1 MTSTDDRHTPEL
13 TGVIYG
19 ADGAPRAGLL
29 SNCATPWR
37 MSVVVTSVTMWSQ
50 IKSNQI
56 KFISQ
61 HKRTVNNK

>member
-50 IKSNQI
+50 LPLTLETPIVPHRI
-56 KFISQ
+56 I
-61 HKRTVNNK
+61 